1 MDMELLTLQQT
12 CMLFLVT
19 HLDEFSSKTLHL
31 LPRRL
36 RHELLGILPPADI
49 CCLEKAGAVDGL
61 DMQSVWRH
69 AFERCSLKSIVRTLC
84 DCARSGSSPA
94 VVPNDKYPCVCHLPP
109 DSGQRVQ
116 ERADCAA
123 RNDGCAFSW
132 RQCFTNVLSSL
143 ILSPCQLSIRE
154 AHQRTGCSRRHSI
167 RSRSPSVD
175 SFEAVLQI
183 LFSGQ
188 TPSRQDLG
196 SYNSLSLLY
205 CGHFVR
211 PARIMKY
218 LSTLQSCRAD
228 QMQTVKLMEMMIL
241 DFDLLPKSLCID
253 HKESNGPDAEPVWAK
268 HDLSSTVGHFLSM
281 VKVLKLCLRGNF
293 GGNSHGYYV
302 IKCIL
307 SLPSPSL
314 ESLRIAENDQLIK
327 LNGRSHNCLIKNTL
341 VSLAP
346 LLTHSSNEETAAQQ
360 KENHSF
366 SGFRDFQV
374 SSNYKLE
381 YSNFHNAIATK
392 ELMNIVS
399 QQKNLESLVV
409 SGCWGWSSKVHSSSI
424 LHTFCGSL
432 FGSHLSLV
440 HLKDLD
446 MPAPILQIFLRE
458 FLQTFAS
465 HKQMFILQ
473 SVWMYETDEFEF
485 STLPST
491 NDSSVECPKMTNKT
505 LHLLSM
511 HVPNYFLSWL
521 SSLPC
526 LAVKNVELS
535 DIQYDRD
542 MRPGGLVGVF
552 GSHKNCHIE
561 SVSVSCHTAD
571 CPSEALDLLL
581 KNKPLHSVSL
591 VEPKA
596 PLLSSLVRGL
606 KASSIQLNS
615 SLRHLAVKKAVLD
628 NNMCQSLFDALHQ
641 CPQFSEMTIDL
652 SGTVFL
658 SASDDHHVI

>member
-1 MDMELLTLQQT
+1 MELLTLQQT

-19 HLDEFSSKTLHL
+19 HLDRFSPKTLHL

-36 RHELLGILPPADI
+36 RYELLGILPPADI
-49 CCLEKAGAVDGL
+49 CWLEKTGAVEGL
-61 DMQSVWRH
+61 DMNRVWSH
-69 AFERCSLKSIVRTLC
+69 AFERCSLRSIIRTLC
-84 DCARSGSSPA
+84 DCARSGTSS
-94 VVPNDKYPCVCHLPP
+94 VNVQVTNDKYPCVCQLPP
-109 DSGQRVQ
+109 DLNQCTQKRL
-116 ERADCAA
+116 DCA
-123 RNDGCAFSW
+123 DDDKSVLTW
-132 RQCFTNVLSSL
+132 RQCFANVISSLVLSPS
-143 ILSPCQLSIRE
+143 QLSIRE
-154 AHQRTGCSRRHSI
+154 SHQRTSSSKRHSS
-167 RSRSPSVD
+167 RSRLPAVD
-175 SFEAVLQI
+175 AFEAALQI

-188 TPSRQDLG
+188 TPSRLDLS
-196 SYNSLSLLY
+196 SYNSISLLY
-205 CGHFVR
+205 CGCCVR
-211 PARIMKY
+211 PARIMER
-218 LSTLQSCRAD
+218 LSSLQTSRAD
-228 QMQTVKLMEMMIL
+228 QTQAVQLMQMMVW

-253 HKESNGPDAEPVWAK
+253 HKQSSDPDVEPVWAK
-268 HDLSSTVGHFLSM
+268 YDYSSIVGHFLGM

-293 GGNSHGYYV
+293 GGNSHGYCV

-327 LNGRSHNCLIKNTL
+327 LNGRSHSSLIKNTL

-346 LLTHSSNEETAAQQ
+346 LLTHSSNENTAVLQ
-360 KENHSF
+360 KDNCTF

-409 SGCWGWSSKVHSSSI
+409 SGCWGWSSKVHSMSI

-446 MPAPILQIFLRE
+446 IPAPILQILLRA

-465 HKQMFILQ
+465 HKQTFILQ

-485 STLPST
+485 SSFPS
-491 NDSSVECPKMTNKT
+491 NSPAECSKMTSKS

-521 SSLPC
+521 STLTC
-526 LAVKNVELS
+526 LCVKNVELS
-535 DIQYDRD
+535 DIQYDPD
-542 MRPGGLVGVF
+542 MRPGGLIGVL
-552 GSHKNCHIE
+552 GSHKDCRIE

-571 CPSEALDLLL
+571 CPSEALDLLM
-581 KNKPLHSVSL
+581 KKGSLHSVTL

-606 KASSIQLNS
+606 RAINVQSNS
-615 SLRHLAVKKAVLD
+615 SLFHLAVKKAVLD
-628 NNMCQSLFDALHQ
+628 NSMCQCLFDALHQ
-641 CPQFSEMTIDL
+641 FPQFSEMTIDL

-658 SASDDHHVI
+658 DVSDDHHVI